1 MPNVTTATDILNRE
15 FLEVRAKILDV
26 AAALDRLDRA
36 TGSVRDDPRL
46 DKIQRGI
53 ELLHSPDRNR
63 AEQVQML
70 FSIPF
75 EDQWRSAMQVDKRF

>member
-1 MPNVTTATDILNRE
+1 MPNITTATDILNRE
-15 FLEVRAKILDV
+15 FLEVRAKILEV

-36 TGSVRDDPRL
+36 AGSVSDDPRM
-46 DKIQRGI
+46 DKIRRGI
-53 ELLHSPDRNR
+53 DLLRSPESNR
-63 AEQVQML
+63 AEQVQLL